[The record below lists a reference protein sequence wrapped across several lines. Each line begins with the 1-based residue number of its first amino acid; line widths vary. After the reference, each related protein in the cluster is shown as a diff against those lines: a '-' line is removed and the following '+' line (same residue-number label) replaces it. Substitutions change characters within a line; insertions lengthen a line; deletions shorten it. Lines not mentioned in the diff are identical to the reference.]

1 MTEEQKTDYQSW
13 ETITGQDIVRPSNAD
28 ASLAETNQ
36 PEVVTIAAKI
46 SQIVTPYFVVLVGL
60 YLYEDNFL
68 IGVILIGL
76 GIASLLNFSGED
88 LKKAIASFLAFIGI
102 TKS

>member
-1 MTEEQKTDYQSW
+1 MTEEQKSEFQTW
-13 ETITGQDIVRPSNAD
+13 ETIIESEKKSPPPVPMTV
-28 ASLAETNQ
+28 ENQ

-46 SQIVTPYFVVLVGL
+46 SQIITPYFVVLVGL
-60 YLYEDNFL
+60 SLYDDNFL

-76 GIASLLNFSGED
+76 GVASLLNFSGED
-88 LKKAIASFLAFIGI
+88 LKKAIASFLNFIGI